1 MAIAQNIK
9 EKHKT
14 MERKEYP
21 NGIAVEVGIGDS
33 AMFIARVF
41 DDEKLKRT
49 YEGEDAD
56 EKASTY
62 ARVLVRVKGHRALR
76 N

>member
-1 MAIAQNIK
+1 
-9 EKHKT
+9 

-21 NGIAVEVGIGDS
+21 NGIAVEVDIASD
-33 AMFIARVF
+33 ALVARVY
-41 DDEKLKRT
+41 DDGVLKKSF
-49 YEGEDAD
+49 ESNNAHD
-56 EKASTY
+56 EAGLY

>member
-1 MAIAQNIK
+1 
-9 EKHKT
+9 

-21 NGIAVEVGIGDS
+21 NGIAVEVGIENS
-33 AMFIARVF
+33 TMFVAKVY
-41 DDEKLKRT
+41 DDEELKRT
-49 YEGEDAD
+49 YEGEDA
-56 EKASTY
+56 EENASVY

>member
-1 MAIAQNIK
+1 
-9 EKHKT
+9 

-21 NGIAVEVGIGDS
+21 NGIAVEVGVGES
-33 AMFIARVF
+33 AMLVAKVYD
-41 DDEKLKRT
+41 DDELKRT

-56 EKASTY
+56 EQASTY